1 MDEILRSLGMETVL
15 GRFQAQCMEPETTM
29 AASDQEL
36 VRLGMSTIGDRIRLR
51 DACKRK
57 IEEPSTAS
65 TSSASSARQ
74 VSAARQERLAI
85 FNPRRHNSRPQTRA
99 AAISTTSGASRRAPK
114 RYPWTPTFFCL
125 ADTTATKTPSAA
137 EKQILFKAGLGLTKL
152 DLEDDEQMVTDK
164 IMSEMQDTHRKRI
177 GISTVKNLRGV

>member
-1 MDEILRSLGMETVL
+1 MATVL
-15 GRFQAQCMEPETTM
+15 GRFQAQRMEPETTM

-36 VRLGMSTIGDRIRLR
+36 VRLGVSTIGDRIRLR

-65 TSSASSARQ
+65 TSSASSSSQ

-85 FNPRRHNSRPQTRA
+85 FNPRRHNSRTQARA
-99 AAISTTSGASRRAPK
+99 AARSTTSGASRRAPK
-114 RYPWTPTFFCL
+114 RHPWTPTFFCL

-137 EKQILFKAGLGLTKL
+137 EKQILFKAGLGLKKIKL

-164 IMSEMQDTHRKRI
+164 IMSEIQD
-177 GISTVKNLRGV
+177 STGNAMGFPQLKTCGGFEMMRCA